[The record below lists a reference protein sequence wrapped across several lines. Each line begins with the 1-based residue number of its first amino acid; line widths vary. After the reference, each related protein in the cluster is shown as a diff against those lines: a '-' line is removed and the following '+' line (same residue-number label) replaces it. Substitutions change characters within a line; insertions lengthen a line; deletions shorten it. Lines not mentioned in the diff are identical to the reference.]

1 VSQLCHEGNL
11 KSASFLIEEVVMN
24 TFDENDQRNHPRPDK
39 TDFSRMVDAA
49 LSRRQLLGAAGAGL
63 GLFLGGQGLAQAAQA
78 AASQR
83 IGPAIGFAPI
93 APNSLDTVSVPAGY
107 QWRVLASWGDA
118 ILPGGRAFDPE
129 TRGTAASQALSIG
142 DNNDGMSFFSLGT
155 DHAVIAVNNEYAN
168 YEYLFAN
175 GRCSSLEDTRKAQA
189 AHGVSVFEV
198 RRVAGVWKVQPNAR
212 LNRRI
217 TANTEMRLSGPAAG
231 SALLKTQADPS
242 GTVALGTFNNCANGR
257 TPWGTYLTC
266 EENFNGY
273 FGSVESLPDTAAFK
287 RYGISAKGAGINW
300 HPFDERFDLG
310 KNPNEPNRFGWVV
323 EIDPMDPTS
332 TPIKRTAL
340 GRVKHENAEVVVNAD
355 GRVVVYMGD
364 DEKGEHIY
372 KFVSAK
378 KFDAKNP
385 KANRDLLDEGTL
397 YVARFAA
404 VDGKAD
410 GEGEWLELTHGK
422 NGLTAEAGFK
432 DQADVLVYTRL
443 AATVVGATTMD
454 RPEWIAVHP
463 TQAQVYVTLTNNS
476 DRGVKPNQAVN
487 GPNPRAKNVYGQI
500 VRWTP
505 KGNDHTAHT
514 FTWDIFA
521 LAGNPALHK
530 DAYAGSANITA
541 ENMFNSPDGL
551 AFDRDGRL
559 WIQTDGDYSNAKDFA
574 GMGNNQMLCANPV
587 TGEIK
592 RFLVGPVACEITGV
606 AFTPDQKTMFVGIQ
620 HPGEKLAPSHFPQGG
635 DAVPRSSIIAI
646 SRRDGRVVG
655 L

>member
-1 VSQLCHEGNL
+1 
-11 KSASFLIEEVVMN
+11 MN
-24 TFDENDQRNHPRPDK
+24 TFDENDQRNHPRPDE

-63 GLFLGGQGLAQAAQA
+63 GLFFGGQGLAQAAVGQA
-78 AASQR
+78 SKR
-83 IGPAIGFAPI
+83 IGPGIGPFIGFAPI
-93 APNSLDTVSVPAGY
+93 PANSLDTVSVPAGY

-118 ILPGGRAFDPE
+118 FLPGGTPFDPV

-142 DNNDGMSFFSLGT
+142 DNNDGMSFFSLGA

-198 RRVAGVWKVQPNAR
+198 RRVAGVWQLQPNAR

-273 FGSVESLPDTAAFK
+273 FGSAESLPQNVAESAAFK

-300 HPFDERFDLG
+300 HPFDERFDLA

-355 GRVVVYMGD
+355 GHVVVYMGD

-385 KANRDLLDEGTL
+385 KAIRDLLDEGTL

-404 VDGKAD
+404 VDGKAE

-422 NGLTAEAGFK
+422 NGLTAESGFK
-432 DQADVLVYTRL
+432 DQADVLVHTRL

-454 RPEWIAVHP
+454 RPEWIAAHP

-530 DAYAGSANITA
+530 DAYAGSANITPD
-541 ENMFNSPDGL
+541 NMFNSPDGL

-559 WIQTDGDYSNAKDFA
+559 WIQTDGDYSNTKDFA

>member
-1 VSQLCHEGNL
+1 
-11 KSASFLIEEVVMN
+11 MN
-24 TFDENDQRNHPRPDK
+24 TFDENDLRNHPRHED
-39 TDFSRMVDAA
+39 TDFSKMVDT
-49 LSRRQLLGAAGAGL
+49 LVSRRDWLGVAGAAGL
-63 GLFLGGQGLAQAAQA
+63 GLFFGGESLAK
-78 AASQR
+78 SG
-83 IGPAIGFAPI
+83 GPAKTAGAVGPHMGFSPI
-93 APNSLDTVSVPAGY
+93 ASNSLDTITVPAGY
-107 QWRVLASWGDA
+107 QWRPLASWGDA
-118 ILPGGRAFDPE
+118 ILPGGTVFDPA
-129 TRGTAASQALSIG
+129 TRGTPTSQSLSIG
-142 DNNDGMSFFSLGT
+142 DNNDGMSFFSLGP

-168 YEYLFAN
+168 YEYLFLN
-175 GRCSSLEDTRKAQA
+175 GRCSSIDDTRKAQA

-198 RRVAGVWKVQPNAR
+198 RRVGGVWKLQPQAR

-231 SALLKTQADPS
+231 HAWLKTQADPT

-273 FGSVESLPDTAAFK
+273 FGTAEPLAENNAFK
-287 RYGISAKGAGINW
+287 RYGISAKGAGLNW
-300 HPFDERFDLG
+300 FPFDGRFDLA

-340 GRVKHENAEVVVNAD
+340 GRIKHENAEVVVNAD
-355 GRVVVYMGD
+355 GHVVVYMGD

-372 KFVSAK
+372 KFVSAN

-385 KANRDLLDEGTL
+385 KANRDLLDDGTL
-397 YVARFAA
+397 YVARFAT
-404 VDGKAD
+404 VEGKAQ
-410 GEGEWLELTHGK
+410 GEGEWIELTHGK
-422 NGLTAEAGFK
+422 NGLTAEVGFK
-432 DQADVLVYTRL
+432 DQAEVLIQTRL

-454 RPEWIAVHP
+454 RPEWVAVHP

-476 DRGVKPNQAVN
+476 DRGVKSNQVLN

-500 VRWTP
+500 VRWMP
-505 KGNDHTAHT
+505 KGGDHTSNQ

-521 LAGNPALHK
+521 LAGNPTLHK
-530 DAYAGSANITA
+530 DAYAGSSNITPD
-541 ENMFNSPDGL
+541 NMFNSPDGL

-559 WIQTDGDYSNAKDFA
+559 WIQTDGDYSNAKEFA
-574 GMGNNQMLCANPV
+574 GMGNNQMLCANAL

-592 RFLVGPVACEITGV
+592 RFMVGPVACEITGI

-620 HPGEKLAPSHFPQGG
+620 HPGEKLAPSHFPEGG
-635 DAVPRSSIIAI
+635 DAVPRSSVVTIT
-646 SRRDGRVVG
+646 RRDGGVIG
-655 L
+655 T

>member
-1 VSQLCHEGNL
+1 
-11 KSASFLIEEVVMN
+11 MN
-24 TFDENDQRNHPRPDK
+24 TFDENDQRNHPRPDQ
-39 TDFSRMVDAA
+39 TEFSRMVDVA
-49 LSRRQLLGAAGAGL
+49 LNRRQLLGAAGAGL
-63 GLFLGGQGLAQAAQA
+63 GLFLGGQGLAQAAQGQPA
-78 AASQR
+78 RR
-83 IGPAIGFAPI
+83 IGPAIGFAPVS
-93 APNSLDTVSVPAGY
+93 ANSLDTVSVPAGY
-107 QWRVLASWGDA
+107 EWRVLASWGDA
-118 ILPGGRAFDPE
+118 ILPGGTAFDPH
-129 TRGTAASQALSIG
+129 TRGSAASQALSIG
-142 DNNDGMSFFSLGT
+142 DNNDGMSFFSLSPE
-155 DHAVIAVNNEYAN
+155 HAVIAVNNEYAN
-168 YEYLFAN
+168 YEYLFSN

-198 RRVAGVWKVQPNAR
+198 RRVAGVWKLQPNAS

-242 GTVALGTFNNCANGR
+242 GTLVLGTFNNCANGR

-273 FGSVESLPDTAAFK
+273 FGSAEGLTDSAAFK

-300 HPFDERFDLG
+300 YPFDERFDVA

-340 GRVKHENAEVVVNAD
+340 GRIKHENAEVVVNTD
-355 GRVVVYMGD
+355 GHVVVYMGD

-372 KFVSAK
+372 KFVAAK

-385 KANRDLLDEGTL
+385 KVNRDLLDQGTL
-397 YVARFAA
+397 YVARFST
-404 VDGKAD
+404 VDGKAE

-432 DQADVLVYTRL
+432 DQADVLVHTRL

-476 DRGVKPNQAVN
+476 DRGVKPNQVVN

-500 VRWTP
+500 VRWSP
-505 KGNDHTAHT
+505 KGNDHTART
-514 FTWDIFA
+514 FTWDIFV

-559 WIQTDGDYSNAKDFA
+559 WIQTDGDYSDVKDFA

-592 RFLVGPVACEITGV
+592 RFLVGPVACEITGI
-606 AFTPDQKTMFVGIQ
+606 ALTPDQKTMFVGIQ

-635 DAVPRSSIIAI
+635 NAVPRSSIVAI

>member
-1 VSQLCHEGNL
+1 
-11 KSASFLIEEVVMN
+11 MN
-24 TFDENDQRNHPRPDK
+24 TFDENDQRNHPRAGD
-39 TDFSRMVDAA
+39 TDFTQMVDSL
-49 LSRRQLLGAAGAGL
+49 LSRRQLLGVAGL
-63 GLFLGGQGLAQAAQA
+63 GVGMFLGGQGLANAAGSQALSAPRVGPRISFKSV
-78 AASQR
+78 AS
-83 IGPAIGFAPI
+83 
-93 APNSLDTVSVPAGY
+93 NTLDTVTVPVGY
-107 QWRVLASWGDA
+107 EWRVLSSWGDA
-118 ILPGGRAFDPE
+118 ILPGGKSFDPT
-129 TRGTAASQALSIG
+129 TRGTAISQGLSIG
-142 DNNDGMSFFSLGT
+142 DNNDGMSFFSLGA
-155 DHAVIAVNNEYAN
+155 DHGVIAVNNEYAN

-175 GRCSSLEDTRKAQA
+175 GRCSSIEDTRKAQA

-198 RRVAGVWKVQPNAR
+198 RRIGGVWKLQPQAR

-217 TANTEMRLSGPAAG
+217 TANTEMRLSGPASG
-231 SALLKTQADPS
+231 SSLLKTQADPT

-273 FGSVESLPDTAAFK
+273 FGSADSLPDNAAFK
-287 RYGISAKGAGINW
+287 RYGISAKGAGQNW
-300 HPFDERFDLG
+300 FPFDGRFDLA

-340 GRVKHENAEVVVNAD
+340 GRFKHENAEVVVNAD
-355 GRVVVYMGD
+355 GHVVVYMGD

-378 KFDAKNP
+378 KFDAKNLN
-385 KANRDLLDEGTL
+385 ANRDLLDVGTL
-397 YVARFAA
+397 YVARFNT
-404 VDGKAD
+404 VEGKAQ

-432 DQADVLVYTRL
+432 DQAEILVHTRL

-454 RPEWIAVHP
+454 RPEWVAVHP

-476 DRGVKPNQAVN
+476 DRGAKPNQSVN

-505 KGNDHTAHT
+505 QGNDHTSNQ

-521 LAGNPALHK
+521 LAGNPMLHK
-530 DAYAGSANITA
+530 DAYAGSSNITPD
-541 ENMFNSPDGL
+541 NMFNSPDGL

-559 WIQTDGDYSNAKDFA
+559 WIQTDGDYSNANEFV

-592 RFLVGPVACEITGV
+592 RFMVGPLACEITGL
-606 AFTPDQKTMFVGIQ
+606 AFTPDHKTMFVGIQ

-646 SRRDGRVVG
+646 SRRDGGVVG
-655 L
+655 A

>member
-1 VSQLCHEGNL
+1 
-11 KSASFLIEEVVMN
+11 MN
-24 TFDENDQRNHPRPDK
+24 TFDENDQRNHPRPEDSEF
-39 TDFSRMVDAA
+39 TVMVNTL
-49 LSRRQLLGAAGAGL
+49 LSRRQLLGAAGVGM
-63 GLFLGGQGLAQAAQA
+63 GLFLGGQGLAQAATTA
-78 AASQR
+78 NSAVSNAGPR
-83 IGPAIGFAPI
+83 IGFTPTAA
-93 APNSLDTVSVPAGY
+93 NSFDTVTVPAGY

-118 ILPGGRAFDPE
+118 ILPGGSAFDPA
-129 TRGTAASQALSIG
+129 TRGTATSQSLSIG
-142 DNNDGMSFFSLGT
+142 DNNDGMSFFTLGA
-155 DHAVIAVNNEYAN
+155 DHGVIAVNNEYAN
-168 YEYLFAN
+168 YEYLFVN
-175 GRCSSLEDTRKAQA
+175 GRCSSIEDTRKAQA

-198 RRVAGVWKVQPNAR
+198 RRIGGVWKLQPQAR

-231 SALLKTQADPS
+231 SALLKTMADPT

-266 EENFNGY
+266 EENFNGF
-273 FGSVESLPDTAAFK
+273 FGSAQALPDNAAYK
-287 RYGISAKGAGINW
+287 RYGIAAKDAGINW
-300 HPFDERFDLG
+300 HPFDGRFDLA

-355 GRVVVYMGD
+355 GYVVVYMGD

-385 KANRDLLDEGTL
+385 HANRDLLDEGTL
-397 YVARFAA
+397 YVARFST
-404 VDGKAD
+404 VDGKPQ

-432 DQADVLVYTRL
+432 DQAEVLVHTRL

-454 RPEWIAVHP
+454 RPEWIAAHP
-463 TQAQVYVTLTNNS
+463 TLAQVYVTLTNNS
-476 DRGVKPNQAVN
+476 DRGVKLNQAVN

-505 KGNDHTAHT
+505 KGNDHTSHQ

-521 LAGNPALHK
+521 LAGNPTWHK
-530 DAYAGSANITA
+530 DAYAGSANITPD
-541 ENMFNSPDGL
+541 NMFNSPDGL

-559 WIQTDGDYSNAKDFA
+559 WIQTDGDYSNANAFA

-587 TGEIK
+587 TGDIK
-592 RFLVGPVACEITGV
+592 RFLVGPVGCEITGI

-620 HPGEKLAPSHFPQGG
+620 HPGEKLTPSHFPHGG

-646 SRRDGRVVG
+646 SRRDGGVVG
-655 L
+655 A

>member
-1 VSQLCHEGNL
+1 
-11 KSASFLIEEVVMN
+11 MN
-24 TFDENDQRNHPRPDK
+24 IFDENDQRNHPRSQD
-39 TDFSRMVDAA
+39 TEFSQMVDTM
-49 LSRRQLLGAAGAGL
+49 LSRRQW
-63 GLFLGGQGLAQAAQA
+63 LGGVSASVGMFLAGEGWAQTSA
-78 AASQR
+78 KTASA
-83 IGPAIGFAPI
+83 GPRVGFAPI
-93 APNSLDTVSVPAGY
+93 AASTADTVTVPAGY
-107 QWRVLASWGDA
+107 QWQVLTSWGDA
-118 ILPGGRAFDPE
+118 LLRGGTAFDPI
-129 TRGTAASQALSIG
+129 TRGTSVTQSLAMG
-142 DNNDGMSFFSLGT
+142 DNNDGMSFFSLGAN
-155 DHAVIAVNNEYAN
+155 HGVIAVNNEYAN
-168 YEYLFAN
+168 YEYLFPH
-175 GRCSSLEDTRKAQA
+175 GRCTSLEDTRKAQT

-198 RRVAGVWKVQPNAR
+198 RRIKGQWTVQPNAR

-217 TANTEMRLSGPAAG
+217 TANTQMRLSGPAAG
-231 SALLKTQADPS
+231 SAQLQTSADPT
-242 GTVALGTFNNCANGR
+242 GTLALGTFNNCANGR

-273 FGSVESLPDTAAFK
+273 FGSAGSLPDNTAFK

-300 HPFDERFDLG
+300 HPFDARFDLAQ
-310 KNPNEPNRFGWVV
+310 NPNEPNRFGWVV
-323 EIDPMDPTS
+323 EIDPMDPHS

-340 GRVKHENAEVVVNAD
+340 GRFKHENAEVVVNAD
-355 GRVVVYMGD
+355 GYVVVYMGD

-378 KFDAKNP
+378 KFDANNL

-397 YVARFAA
+397 YVARFAT
-404 VDGKAD
+404 VEGKAQ

-432 DQADVLVYTRL
+432 DQAEVLVHARL

-454 RPEWIAVHP
+454 RPEWIAAHP

-476 DRGVKPNQAVN
+476 DRGVKDNQSVN

-505 KGNDHTAHT
+505 KGNDHTSKQ

-521 LAGNPALHK
+521 LAGNPTLHT
-530 DAYAGSANITA
+530 DAYAGSSNITPQ
-541 ENMFNSPDGL
+541 NMFNSPDGL
-551 AFDRDGRL
+551 AFDREGRL

-592 RFLVGPVACEITGV
+592 RFLVGPVGCEITGI

-620 HPGEKLAPSHFPQGG
+620 HPGEKLTPSHFPQGG

-646 SRRDGRVVG
+646 SRRDGAVVG
-655 L
+655 T

>member
-1 VSQLCHEGNL
+1 
-11 KSASFLIEEVVMN
+11 MN
-24 TFDENDQRNHPRPDK
+24 TFDENDLNNHPRNEVS
-39 TDFSRMVDAA
+39 DFNRMIEPM
-49 LSRRQLLGAAGAGL
+49 LNRRQLLGVTGAGL
-63 GLFLGGQGLAQAAQA
+63 SLFLGGQSVVQAAPNA
-78 AASQR
+78 VKA
-83 IGPAIGFAPI
+83 GPSIGFKAI
-93 APNSLDTVSVPAGY
+93 AANSADTITVPAGY

-118 ILPGGRAFDPE
+118 ILPGGTPFDPQ
-129 TRGTAASQALSIG
+129 TRGTSTSQGLSIG
-142 DNNDGMSFFSLGT
+142 DNNDGMSFFSLGN
-155 DHAVIAVNNEYAN
+155 DHGVIAVNNEYAN

-175 GRCSSLEDTRKAQA
+175 GRCNSIEDTRKAQA

-198 RRVAGVWKVQPNAR
+198 RRVGGVWKLQPNGR

-231 SALLKTQADPS
+231 SALLKTQADPT
-242 GTVALGTFNNCANGR
+242 GTVALGTLNNCANGF

-273 FGSVESLPDTAAFK
+273 FGSSESLADNAAFK
-287 RYGISAKGAGINW
+287 RYGISAKGAGYNW
-300 HPFDERFDLG
+300 HPFDGRFDLA
-310 KNPNEPNRFGWVV
+310 KSPNEPNRFGWVV
-323 EIDPMDPTS
+323 EIDPMDPTQ

-340 GRVKHENAEVVVNAD
+340 GRIKHENAEVVVNVD
-355 GRVVVYMGD
+355 GHVVVYMGD
-364 DEKGEHIY
+364 DEKGEYIY

-378 KFDAKNP
+378 KLDRKNP
-385 KANRDLLDEGTL
+385 KANLDLLDEGTL
-397 YVARFAA
+397 YVARFKTVEGQAQ
-404 VDGKAD
+404 
-410 GEGEWLELTHGK
+410 GEGEWIELTHGK

-432 DQADVLVYTRL
+432 DQAEVLIHTRL
-443 AATVVGATTMD
+443 AATVVGGTTMD

-476 DRGVKPNQAVN
+476 DRGVKTNQELN

-505 KGNDHTAHT
+505 QGNDHAAAK

-521 LAGNPALHK
+521 LAGNPTLHK
-530 DAYAGSANITA
+530 DAYAGSANITPD
-541 ENMFNSPDGL
+541 NMFNSPDGI

-559 WIQTDGDYSNAKDFA
+559 WIQTDGDYSNAKSFA

-592 RFLVGPVACEITGV
+592 RFLVGPVACEITGI
-606 AFTPDQKTMFVGIQ
+606 AFTPDHKTMFVGVQ

-635 DAVPRSSIIAI
+635 DALPRSSIIAI
-646 SRRDGRVVG
+646 SRRDGGVVG
-655 L
+655 A

>member
-1 VSQLCHEGNL
+1 
-11 KSASFLIEEVVMN
+11 MN
-24 TFDENDQRNHPRPDK
+24 TFDENDQHNHPRPEE
-39 TDFSRMVDAA
+39 TDFSRMVNVL
-49 LSRRQLLGAAGAGL
+49 LSRRQLLGTVGAGV
-63 GLFLGGQGLAQAAQA
+63 GLFLGGQGVAQAANTGAQV
-78 AASQR
+78 
-83 IGPAIGFAPI
+83 GPRMSFKPI
-93 APNSLDTVSVPAGY
+93 AANSLDTMTVPAGY

-118 ILPGGRAFDPE
+118 ILPGGTGFDPV
-129 TRGTAASQALSIG
+129 TRGTAISQSLSIG
-142 DNNDGMSFFSLGT
+142 DNNDGMSFFGFSA
-155 DHAVIAVNNEYAN
+155 DHGVIAVNNEYAN

-175 GRCSSLEDTRKAQA
+175 GRCSSIEDTRKAQA

-198 RRVAGVWKVQPNAR
+198 RRIGGVWKLQPQAR

-217 TANTEMRLSGPAAG
+217 TANTEMRLSGPASG
-231 SALLKTQADPS
+231 SALLKTQADPT

-273 FGSVESLPDTAAFK
+273 FGSADSLPDNGAFK
-287 RYGISAKGAGINW
+287 RYGISAKGAGHNW
-300 HPFDERFDLG
+300 VPVVGRFDLA

-340 GRVKHENAEVVVNAD
+340 GRFKHENAEVVVNAD
-355 GRVVVYMGD
+355 GHVVVYMGD

-378 KFDAKNP
+378 KFDAKNL
-385 KANRDLLDEGTL
+385 KANRDLLDVGTL
-397 YVARFAA
+397 YVARFNT
-404 VDGKAD
+404 VDGKAQ

-432 DQADVLVYTRL
+432 DQAEILVHTRL

-454 RPEWIAVHP
+454 RPEWVAVHP

-476 DRGVKPNQAVN
+476 DRGAKPNQAVN
-487 GPNPRAKNVYGQI
+487 GPNPRSKNVYGQI
-500 VRWTP
+500 VRWIP
-505 KGNDHTAHT
+505 QGNDHTSNQ

-521 LAGNPALHK
+521 LAGNPMLHK
-530 DAYAGSANITA
+530 DAYAGSSNITPD
-541 ENMFNSPDGL
+541 NMFNSPDGL

-559 WIQTDGDYSNAKDFA
+559 WIQTDGDYSNAKEFA

-620 HPGEKLAPSHFPQGG
+620 HPGEKLVPSHFPQGG

-646 SRRDGRVVG
+646 SRRDGGVVG
-655 L
+655 A

>member
-1 VSQLCHEGNL
+1 
-11 KSASFLIEEVVMN
+11 MN
-24 TFDENDQRNHPRPDK
+24 TFDENDQRNHPRSDE

-63 GLFLGGQGLAQAAQA
+63 GLFFSGQGLAQAAAGQA
-78 AASQR
+78 SKR
-83 IGPAIGFAPI
+83 TGPGIGPFIGFAPI
-93 APNSLDTVSVPAGY
+93 PANSLDTVSVPAGY

-118 ILPGGRAFDPE
+118 FLPGGTPFDPV

-142 DNNDGMSFFSLGT
+142 DNNDGMSLFSLGA

-198 RRVAGVWKVQPNAR
+198 RRVVGVWQLQPNAR

-273 FGSVESLPDTAAFK
+273 FGSAESLPQNVAEGAAFK
-287 RYGISAKGAGINW
+287 RYGINAKGAGINW
-300 HPFDERFDLG
+300 HPFDERFDLA

-355 GRVVVYMGD
+355 GHVVVYMGD

-372 KFVSAK
+372 KFVSEK

-404 VDGKAD
+404 VDGKAE

-422 NGLTAEAGFK
+422 NGLTAQAGFK
-432 DQADVLVYTRL
+432 DQADVLVHTRL

-454 RPEWIAVHP
+454 RPEWIAAHP

-530 DAYAGSANITA
+530 DAYAGSANITPD
-541 ENMFNSPDGL
+541 NMFNSPDGL

-559 WIQTDGDYSNAKDFA
+559 WIQTDGDYSNTKDFA

>member
-1 VSQLCHEGNL
+1 
-11 KSASFLIEEVVMN
+11 MN
-24 TFDENDQRNHPRPDK
+24 IFDENDLRNHPRPEA
-39 TDFSRMVDAA
+39 TDFSTMVDQV
-49 LSRRQLLGAAGAGL
+49 LSRRQLLGAAGLGI
-63 GLFLGGQGLAQAAQA
+63 GLFLGGQGMALAANTVANTGP
-78 AASQR
+78 R
-83 IGPAIGFAPI
+83 IGFKPI
-93 APNSLDTVSVPAGY
+93 AANSLDTISVPAGY

-118 ILPGGRAFDPE
+118 ILPGGTTFDHT
-129 TRGTAASQALSIG
+129 TRGTATSQSLSIG
-142 DNNDGMSFFSLGT
+142 DNNDGMSFFSLGA
-155 DHAVIAVNNEYAN
+155 DHGVIAVNNEYAN
-168 YEYLFAN
+168 YEHLFVN
-175 GRCSSLEDTRKAQA
+175 GRCNSIEDTRKAQA

-198 RRVAGVWKVQPNAR
+198 RRVGGIWKLHPQAR

-231 SALLKTQADPS
+231 SALLKTQADPT
-242 GTVALGTFNNCANGR
+242 GTLALGTFNNCANGR

-273 FGSVESLPDTAAFK
+273 FGTAESVPDQAALK
-287 RYGISAKGAGINW
+287 RYGISAKGAGLNW
-300 HPFDERFDLG
+300 FPFDGRFDLA

-340 GRVKHENAEVVVNAD
+340 GRLKHENAEVVVNAD

-364 DEKGEHIY
+364 DEKGEHVY

-378 KFDAKNP
+378 KWDAKNAS
-385 KANRDLLDEGTL
+385 ANRDLLDEGTL
-397 YVARFAA
+397 YVARFST
-404 VDGKAD
+404 VEGKAQ

-432 DQADVLVYTRL
+432 DQADVLVHTRL

-454 RPEWIAVHP
+454 RPEWVAAHP
-463 TQAQVYVTLTNNS
+463 KLAQVYLTLTNNN
-476 DRGVKPNQAVN
+476 DRGIKTNQAVN

-505 KGNDHTAHT
+505 SGNDHASSQ

-521 LAGNPALHK
+521 LAGNPTLHK
-530 DAYAGSANITA
+530 DAYAGSANITPD
-541 ENMFNSPDGL
+541 NMFNSPDGL

-592 RFLVGPVACEITGV
+592 RFMVGPVACEITGI
-606 AFTPDQKTMFVGIQ
+606 AFTPDHKTMFVGIQ
-620 HPGEKLAPSHFPQGG
+620 HPGEKLVPSHFPQGG
-635 DAVPRSSIIAI
+635 DAVPRSSIVVI
-646 SRRDGRVVG
+646 SRRDGGVVG
-655 L
+655 A

>member
-1 VSQLCHEGNL
+1 
-11 KSASFLIEEVVMN
+11 MN
-24 TFDENDQRNHPRPDK
+24 TFDENDQRNHPRPDE

-63 GLFLGGQGLAQAAQA
+63 GLFFGGHGLAQAAMAGQTTK
-78 AASQR
+78 R
-83 IGPAIGFAPI
+83 TGPAIGFTPI
-93 APNSLDTVSVPAGY
+93 AANGLDTLTLPAGY

-118 ILPGGRAFDPE
+118 FLPGGTPFDPV

-142 DNNDGMSFFSLGT
+142 DNNDGMSFFSLSA

-168 YEYLFAN
+168 YEYLFVN

-198 RRVAGVWKVQPNAR
+198 RRVAGVWQLQPNAR

-273 FGSVESLPDTAAFK
+273 FGSAESLPQNVAESAAFK

-300 HPFDERFDLG
+300 HPFDERFDLA

-355 GRVVVYMGD
+355 GHVVVYMGD

-404 VDGKAD
+404 VDGKAE
-410 GEGEWLELTHGK
+410 GEGEWLELTYSK

-432 DQADVLVYTRL
+432 DQADVLVHTRL

-454 RPEWIAVHP
+454 RPEWIAAHP

-476 DRGVKPNQAVN
+476 DRGVKPNQSVN

-530 DAYAGSANITA
+530 DAYAGSANITP

>member
-1 VSQLCHEGNL
+1 
-11 KSASFLIEEVVMN
+11 MN
-24 TFDENDQRNHPRPDK
+24 TFDENDQRNHPRPDE
-39 TDFSRMVDAA
+39 TDFSHMVDAA
-49 LSRRQLLGAAGAGL
+49 LSRRQLLGAAGVGL
-63 GLFLGGQGLAQAAQA
+63 GLFLGGQSLAQAAQG

-83 IGPAIGFAPI
+83 IGPVISFAPI
-93 APNSLDTVSVPAGY
+93 AANSLDTVSVPAGY

-129 TRGTAASQALSIG
+129 TRGSAASQALSIG
-142 DNNDGMSFFSLGT
+142 DNNDGMSFFSLGV

-168 YEYLFAN
+168 YEYLFTN

-198 RRVAGVWKVQPNAR
+198 RRVAGVWKVQPNAP

-217 TANTEMRLSGPAAG
+217 TANTDMRLSGPAAG

-273 FGSVESLPDTAAFK
+273 FGSAEILPDNAAFK
-287 RYGISAKGAGINW
+287 RYGISARGTGINW
-300 HPFDERFDLG
+300 YPFDERFDLA

-340 GRVKHENAEVVVNAD
+340 GRIKHENAEVVVNAD
-355 GRVVVYMGD
+355 GHVVVYMGD

-378 KFDAKNP
+378 KFDAKKP

-404 VDGKAD
+404 VDGKAE

-422 NGLTAEAGFK
+422 NGLTAGAGFK
-432 DQADVLVYTRL
+432 DQADVLVHTRL

-454 RPEWIAVHP
+454 RPEWIAAHP

-487 GPNPRAKNVYGQI
+487 GPNPRAKNMYGQI
-500 VRWTP
+500 VRWSP
-505 KGNDHTAHT
+505 KGNDHKAHT

-559 WIQTDGDYSNAKDFA
+559 WIQTDGDYSNAKYFA

-592 RFLVGPVACEITGV
+592 RFLVGPVACEITGI

-620 HPGEKLAPSHFPQGG
+620 HPGEKLALSHFPQGG

-646 SRRDGRVVG
+646 SRRDGRMVG

>member
-1 VSQLCHEGNL
+1 
-11 KSASFLIEEVVMN
+11 MN
-24 TFDENDQRNHPRPDK
+24 TFDENDQRNHPRTDD
-39 TDFSRMVDAA
+39 TDFSRMVNTL
-49 LSRRQLLGAAGAGL
+49 LSRRQLLGAAGAGM
-63 GLFLGGQGLAQAAQA
+63 GLFLGGQGLAQAANVSKNA
-78 AASQR
+78 
-83 IGPAIGFAPI
+83 GPRIGFAPI
-93 APNSLDTVSVPAGY
+93 AANSLDTITVPAGY

-118 ILPGGRAFDPE
+118 ILPGGTAFDAT
-129 TRGTAASQALSIG
+129 TRGSAISQSLSIG
-142 DNNDGMSFFSLGT
+142 DNNDGMSFFSLGA
-155 DHAVIAVNNEYAN
+155 DHGVIAVNNEYAN
-168 YEYLFAN
+168 YEYLFVN
-175 GRCSSLEDTRKAQA
+175 GRCSSIEDTRKAQA

-198 RRVAGVWKVQPNAR
+198 RRVGGVWKLQPQAR

-217 TANTEMRLSGPAAG
+217 TANTDMRLSGPAAG
-231 SALLKTQADPS
+231 SSLLKTQADPT

-273 FGSVESLPDTAAFK
+273 FGSAETLPQNVAESAAFK
-287 RYGISAKGAGINW
+287 RYGISAKGAGLNW
-300 HPFDERFDLG
+300 YPFDGRFDLA

-340 GRVKHENAEVVVNAD
+340 GRIKHENAEVVVNAD
-355 GRVVVYMGD
+355 GHVVVYMGD
-364 DEKGEHIY
+364 DEKSEHIY

-378 KFDAKNP
+378 KFDAKNES
-385 KANRDLLDEGTL
+385 ANRDLLDEGTL
-397 YVARFAA
+397 YVARFTT
-404 VDGKAD
+404 VDGKAQ

-432 DQADVLVYTRL
+432 DQAEVLVHTRL

-476 DRGVKPNQAVN
+476 DRGTKSNQAVN

-505 KGNDHTAHT
+505 KGNDHTANQ

-521 LAGNPALHK
+521 LAGNPTLHK
-530 DAYAGSANITA
+530 DAYAGSANITPD
-541 ENMFNSPDGL
+541 NMFNSPDGL

-587 TGEIK
+587 TGDIQ
-592 RFLVGPVACEITGV
+592 RFLVGPVACEITGI

-620 HPGEKLAPSHFPQGG
+620 HPGEKLVPSHFPQGG

-646 SRRDGRVVG
+646 SRRDGGVVG
-655 L
+655 A

>member
-1 VSQLCHEGNL
+1 
-11 KSASFLIEEVVMN
+11 MN
-24 TFDENDQRNHPRPDK
+24 TFDENDQRNHPRPDD
-39 TDFSRMVDAA
+39 TDFSRMVNTL
-49 LSRRQLLGAAGAGL
+49 LSRRQLLGAAGAGM
-63 GLFLGGQGLAQAAQA
+63 GLFLGGQGLAQAANVSKNA
-78 AASQR
+78 
-83 IGPAIGFAPI
+83 GPRIGFAPI
-93 APNSLDTVSVPAGY
+93 AANSLDTITVPAGY

-118 ILPGGRAFDPE
+118 ILPGGTAFDPA
-129 TRGTAASQALSIG
+129 TRGTAISQGLSIG
-142 DNNDGMSFFSLGT
+142 DNNDGMSFFSLGA
-155 DHAVIAVNNEYAN
+155 DHGVIAVNNEYAN
-168 YEYLFAN
+168 YEYLFVN
-175 GRCSSLEDTRKAQA
+175 GRCSSIEDTRKAQA

-198 RRVAGVWKVQPNAR
+198 RRIGGVWKLQPQAR

-217 TANTEMRLSGPAAG
+217 TVNTEMRLSGPAAG
-231 SALLKTQADPS
+231 SALLKTQADPT

-273 FGSVESLPDTAAFK
+273 FGSAEALPDNTAFK
-287 RYGISAKGAGINW
+287 RYGISAKGAGLNW
-300 HPFDERFDLG
+300 HPFDGRFDLA

-355 GRVVVYMGD
+355 GHVVVYMGD

-397 YVARFAA
+397 YVARFTT
-404 VDGKAD
+404 VDGKAQ

-432 DQADVLVYTRL
+432 DQAEVLVHTRL

-476 DRGVKPNQAVN
+476 DRGTKPNQVVN

-505 KGNDHTAHT
+505 KGNDHTANQ

-521 LAGNPALHK
+521 LAGNPTLHK
-530 DAYAGSANITA
+530 DAYAGSANITPD
-541 ENMFNSPDGL
+541 NMFNSPDGL

-559 WIQTDGDYSNAKDFA
+559 WIQTDGDYSNVKDFA

-587 TGEIK
+587 TGDIQ
-592 RFLVGPVACEITGV
+592 RFLVGPVACEITGI

-620 HPGEKLAPSHFPQGG
+620 HPGEKLVPSHFPQGG

-646 SRRDGRVVG
+646 SRRDGGVVG
-655 L
+655 A

>member
-1 VSQLCHEGNL
+1 
-11 KSASFLIEEVVMN
+11 MN
-24 TFDENDQRNHPRPDK
+24 TFDENDQRNHPRPDDSEF
-39 TDFSRMVDAA
+39 TQMVNGM
-49 LSRRQLLGAAGAGL
+49 LSRRQLLGAAGVGM
-63 GLFLGGQGLAQAAQA
+63 GLFLGGQGLAQAATKVSSTA
-78 AASQR
+78 AHAGPR
-83 IGPAIGFAPI
+83 IGFTPI
-93 APNSLDTVSVPAGY
+93 AANSLDTITVPAGY

-118 ILPGGRAFDPE
+118 ILPGATAFDPV
-129 TRGTAASQALSIG
+129 TRGTATSQGLSIG
-142 DNNDGMSFFSLGT
+142 DNNDGMSFFSLGA
-155 DHAVIAVNNEYAN
+155 DHGVIAVNNEYAN
-168 YEYLFAN
+168 YEYLFVN
-175 GRCSSLEDTRKAQA
+175 GRCSSIEDTRKAQA

-198 RRVAGVWKVQPNAR
+198 RRTAGVWKLQPQAR

-231 SALLKTQADPS
+231 SALFKTQADPT

-273 FGSVESLPDTAAFK
+273 FGSAESLPDNAAFK
-287 RYGISAKGAGINW
+287 RYGISAKGAGYNW
-300 HPFDERFDLG
+300 HTFDGRFDLA

-340 GRVKHENAEVVVNAD
+340 GRFKHENAEVVVNAD
-355 GRVVVYMGD
+355 GHVVAYLGD

-385 KANRDLLDEGTL
+385 QANRNLLDEGTL
-397 YVARFAA
+397 YVARFTL
-404 VDGKAD
+404 VDGKAQGD
-410 GEGEWLELTHGK
+410 GEWLELTHGK

-432 DQADVLVYTRL
+432 DQAEVLVHARQ

-476 DRGVKPNQAVN
+476 DRGVKANQALN

-505 KGNDHTAHT
+505 KGNDHTSSQ

-521 LAGNPALHK
+521 LAGNPTLHK
-530 DAYAGSANITA
+530 DAYAGSANITPD
-541 ENMFNSPDGL
+541 NMFNSPDGL

-559 WIQTDGDYSNAKDFA
+559 WIQTDGDYRNANAFA
-574 GMGNNQMLCANPV
+574 GMGHNQMLCANPV
-587 TGEIK
+587 TGDIK
-592 RFLVGPVACEITGV
+592 RFLVGPIACEITGI

-646 SRRDGRVVG
+646 SRRDGGVVG
-655 L
+655 A

>member
-1 VSQLCHEGNL
+1 
-11 KSASFLIEEVVMN
+11 MN
-24 TFDENDQRNHPRPDK
+24 TFDENDLCNHPRPDE
-39 TDFSRMVDAA
+39 TEFSRMVDAA
-49 LSRRQLLGAAGAGL
+49 LNRRQLLGAAGAGL
-63 GLFLGGQGLAQAAQA
+63 GLFLGGQGLAQAAQG

-83 IGPAIGFAPI
+83 GPRIGFTPI
-93 APNSLDTVSVPAGY
+93 AANSLDTVSVPAGY

-118 ILPGGRAFDPE
+118 ILPGGAVFDPI
-129 TRGTAASQALSIG
+129 TRGTSASQALSIG
-142 DNNDGMSFFSLGT
+142 DNNDGMSFFSLGV

-273 FGSVESLPDTAAFK
+273 FGSAESLPDNAAFK

-300 HPFDERFDLG
+300 YPFDERFDLA

-323 EIDPMDPTS
+323 EIDPMDPGS

-340 GRVKHENAEVVVNAD
+340 GRIKHENAEVVVNAD
-355 GRVVVYMGD
+355 GHVVVYMGD

-404 VDGKAD
+404 VDGKAE
-410 GEGEWLELTHGK
+410 GEGEWLELTQGK
-422 NGLTAEAGFK
+422 NGLTAEVGFK
-432 DQADVLVYTRL
+432 DQADVLVHTRL

-454 RPEWIAVHP
+454 RPEWIAAHP
-463 TQAQVYVTLTNNS
+463 KQAQVYVTLTNNS

-530 DAYAGSANITA
+530 DAYAGSTNIT
-541 ENMFNSPDGL
+541 EQNMFNSPDGL

-559 WIQTDGDYSNAKDFA
+559 WIQTDGDYSNVKDFA

-592 RFLVGPVACEITGV
+592 RFLVGPVACEITGI

-646 SRRDGRVVG
+646 SRSDGRVVG

>member
-1 VSQLCHEGNL
+1 
-11 KSASFLIEEVVMN
+11 
-24 TFDENDQRNHPRPDK
+24 
-39 TDFSRMVDAA
+39 
-49 LSRRQLLGAAGAGL
+49 
-63 GLFLGGQGLAQAAQA
+63 
-78 AASQR
+78 
-83 IGPAIGFAPI
+83 
-93 APNSLDTVSVPAGY
+93 
-107 QWRVLASWGDA
+107 
-118 ILPGGRAFDPE
+118 
-129 TRGTAASQALSIG
+129 
-142 DNNDGMSFFSLGT
+142 MSFFSFSAEHG
-155 DHAVIAVNNEYAN
+155 VIAVNNEYAN

-175 GRCSSLEDTRKAQA
+175 GRCGSIEDARKAQA

-198 RRVAGVWKVQPNAR
+198 RRVGGVWKLQPQAR

-231 SALLKTQADPS
+231 STLLKTMADPT
-242 GTVALGTFNNCANGR
+242 GTLVLGTFNNCANGR

-273 FGSVESLPDTAAFK
+273 FGSAESLPDNAAFK
-287 RYGISAKGAGINW
+287 RYGISAKGAGQNW
-300 HPFDERFDLG
+300 FPFDGRFDLA

-340 GRVKHENAEVVVNAD
+340 GRIKHENAEVVVNAD
-355 GRVVVYMGD
+355 GHVVVYMGD

-372 KFVSAK
+372 KFVSSK
-378 KFDAKNP
+378 KFDPKNI

-397 YVARFAA
+397 YVARFAT
-404 VDGKAD
+404 VDGQAQ

-422 NGLTAEAGFK
+422 NGLTVEAGFK
-432 DQADVLVYTRL
+432 DQAEILVHTRL

-454 RPEWIAVHP
+454 RPEWVAVHP

-476 DRGVKPNQAVN
+476 DRGVKPNQAPN
-487 GPNPRAKNVYGQI
+487 GPNPRVKNVYGQI

-505 KGNDHTAHT
+505 QGNDHTSHR

-521 LAGNPALHK
+521 LAGNPTLHK
-530 DAYAGSANITA
+530 DAYAGSANITPD
-541 ENMFNSPDGL
+541 NMFNSPDGL

-559 WIQTDGDYSNAKDFA
+559 WIQTDGNYSNAKAFE

-587 TGEIK
+587 TGEIQ
-592 RFLVGPVACEITGV
+592 RFMVGPVACEITGV
-606 AFTPDQKTMFVGIQ
+606 AFTTDQKTMFVGIQ

-635 DAVPRSSIIAI
+635 ESVPRSSIIAI
-646 SRRDGRVVG
+646 SRRDGGVVG
-655 L
+655 A

>member
-1 VSQLCHEGNL
+1 
-11 KSASFLIEEVVMN
+11 MN
-24 TFDENDQRNHPRPDK
+24 TFDENDLRNHPRVDEAE
-39 TDFSRMVDAA
+39 FSRMVNVA

-63 GLFLGGQGLAQAAQA
+63 GLFLGGESWAEATQGLG
-78 AASQR
+78 SQR
-83 IGPAIGFAPI
+83 IGPAIGFTPI
-93 APNSLDTVSVPAGY
+93 AANALDTVSVPAGY
-107 QWRVLASWGDA
+107 QWRVLASWGDP
-118 ILPGGRAFDPE
+118 ILSGGPAFDPK

-142 DNNDGMSFFSLGT
+142 DNNDGMSFFSLGPE
-155 DHAVIAVNNEYAN
+155 HGVIVVNNEYAN
-168 YEYLFAN
+168 YEYLFVS

-273 FGSVESLPDTAAFK
+273 FGSAESLPDNAAFK

-300 HPFDERFDLG
+300 HPFDARFDLA

-323 EIDPMDPTS
+323 EIDPMDPIS

-355 GRVVVYMGD
+355 GHVVVYMGD

-404 VDGKAD
+404 VDGKAE

-422 NGLTAEAGFK
+422 NGLTADAGFK
-432 DQADVLVYTRL
+432 DQADVLVHTRL

-454 RPEWIAVHP
+454 RPEWIAAHP

-476 DRGVKPNQAVN
+476 DRGVKPNQTLN
-487 GPNPRAKNVYGQI
+487 GPNPRAKNMYGQI
-500 VRWTP
+500 VRWSP
-505 KGNDHTAHT
+505 KGNDHKAHT

-559 WIQTDGDYSNAKDFA
+559 WIQTDGDYSNTKDVA

-592 RFLVGPVACEITGV
+592 RFLVGPVACEITGM

>member
-1 VSQLCHEGNL
+1 
-11 KSASFLIEEVVMN
+11 MN
-24 TFDENDQRNHPRPDK
+24 IFDENDQRNHPRPDDS
-39 TDFSRMVDAA
+39 DFTKMVNGL
-49 LSRRQLLGAAGAGL
+49 LSRRQLLGSVGAGM
-63 GLFLGGQGLAQAAQA
+63 GLFLGGQGLVQAANTSA
-78 AASQR
+78 KAGPR
-83 IGPAIGFAPI
+83 IGFTPI
-93 APNSLDTVSVPAGY
+93 AANSLDTITVPAGY

-118 ILPGGRAFDPE
+118 ILPGGTAFDPS
-129 TRGTAASQALSIG
+129 TRGTATSQSLSIG
-142 DNNDGMSFFSLGT
+142 DNNDGMSFFNLGV
-155 DHAVIAVNNEYAN
+155 DHGVIAVNNEYAN
-168 YEYLFAN
+168 YEYLFVN
-175 GRCSSLEDTRKAQA
+175 GRCNSIEDTRKAQA

-198 RRVAGVWKVQPNAR
+198 RSIGGVWKLQPQAR

-231 SALLKTQADPS
+231 SALLKTQADPT

-266 EENFNGY
+266 EENFNGF
-273 FGSVESLPDTAAFK
+273 FGSAQALPDNAAYK
-287 RYGISAKGAGINW
+287 RYGIASKDAGINW
-300 HPFDERFDLG
+300 HPFDGRFDLA

-355 GRVVVYMGD
+355 GHVVVYMGD

-378 KFDAKNP
+378 KFDAKNLS
-385 KANRDLLDEGTL
+385 ANRDLLDEGTL
-397 YVARFAA
+397 YVARFAT
-404 VDGKAD
+404 VDGKAQ

-432 DQADVLVYTRL
+432 DQADVLVHTRL

-454 RPEWIAVHP
+454 RPEWIAAHP

-476 DRGVKPNQAVN
+476 DRGVKTNQALN

-505 KGNDHTAHT
+505 KGNDHTSNQ
-514 FTWDIFA
+514 FIWDIFA
-521 LAGNPALHK
+521 LAGNPTLHK
-530 DAYAGSANITA
+530 DAYAGSANITPD
-541 ENMFNSPDGL
+541 NMFNSPDGL

-559 WIQTDGDYSNAKDFA
+559 WIQTDGDYSNAKEFA

-587 TGEIK
+587 TGDIK
-592 RFLVGPVACEITGV
+592 RFLVGPVACEITGI

-646 SRRDGRVVG
+646 SRRDGGVVG
-655 L
+655 A

>member
-1 VSQLCHEGNL
+1 
-11 KSASFLIEEVVMN
+11 MN

-93 APNSLDTVSVPAGY
+93 AANSLDTVSVPAGY

>member
-1 VSQLCHEGNL
+1 
-11 KSASFLIEEVVMN
+11 MN
-24 TFDENDQRNHPRPDK
+24 TFDENDLRNHPRPEA
-39 TDFSRMVDAA
+39 TDFSKMVEQV
-49 LSRRQLLGAAGAGL
+49 LSRRQLLGAAGAGI
-63 GLFLGGQGLAQAAQA
+63 GLFLGGQGMALAANTGANT
-78 AASQR
+78 
-83 IGPAIGFAPI
+83 GPRMGFKPI
-93 APNSLDTVSVPAGY
+93 AANSLDTISVPAGY

-118 ILPGGRAFDPE
+118 ILPGGTSFDHA
-129 TRGTAASQALSIG
+129 TRGTATSQSLSIG
-142 DNNDGMSFFSLGT
+142 DNNDGMSFFSLGA
-155 DHAVIAVNNEYAN
+155 DHGVIAVNNEYAN
-168 YEYLFAN
+168 YELLFVN
-175 GRCSSLEDTRKAQA
+175 GRCNSIEDTRKAQA

-198 RRVAGVWKVQPNAR
+198 RRVGGIWKLQPQAR

-231 SALLKTQADPS
+231 SALLKTQADPA

-273 FGSVESLPDTAAFK
+273 FGTAESLPDQAAFK
-287 RYGISAKGAGINW
+287 RYGISAKGAGLNW
-300 HPFDERFDLG
+300 FPFDGRFDLA

-340 GRVKHENAEVVVNAD
+340 GRFKHENAEVVVNAD

-364 DEKGEHIY
+364 DEKGEHVY

-378 KFDAKNP
+378 KWDAQNAS
-385 KANRDLLDEGTL
+385 ANRDLLDEGTL
-397 YVARFAA
+397 YVARFFT
-404 VDGKAD
+404 VEGKAQ

-432 DQADVLVYTRL
+432 DQADVLVHTRL

-454 RPEWIAVHP
+454 RPEWVAAHP
-463 TQAQVYVTLTNNS
+463 KQAQVYLTLTNNN
-476 DRGVKPNQAVN
+476 DRGIKTNQAVN

-505 KGNDHTAHT
+505 NGNDHASSQ

-521 LAGNPALHK
+521 LAGNPTLHK
-530 DAYAGSANITA
+530 DAYAGSANITPD
-541 ENMFNSPDGL
+541 NMFNSPDGL

-592 RFLVGPVACEITGV
+592 RFMVGPVACEITGI
-606 AFTPDQKTMFVGIQ
+606 AFTPDHKTMFVGIQ
-620 HPGEKLAPSHFPQGG
+620 HPGEKLVPSHFPQGG
-635 DAVPRSSIIAI
+635 DAVPRSSIVVI
-646 SRRDGRVVG
+646 SRRDGGVVG
-655 L
+655 A

>member
-1 VSQLCHEGNL
+1 
-11 KSASFLIEEVVMN
+11 MN
-24 TFDENDQRNHPRPDK
+24 TFDENDLLNHPRPEA
-39 TDFSRMVDAA
+39 TDFSTMVDQV
-49 LSRRQLLGAAGAGL
+49 LSRRQLLGAAGAGI
-63 GLFLGGQGLAQAAQA
+63 GLFLGGQGMALAANTGANTA
-78 AASQR
+78 TNT
-83 IGPAIGFAPI
+83 GPRMGFKPI
-93 APNSLDTVSVPAGY
+93 AANSLDTISVPAGY

-118 ILPGGRAFDPE
+118 ILPGGTSFDHA
-129 TRGTAASQALSIG
+129 TRGTATSQSLSIG
-142 DNNDGMSFFSLGT
+142 DNNDGMSFFSLGA
-155 DHAVIAVNNEYAN
+155 DHGVIAVNNEYAN
-168 YEYLFAN
+168 YELLFVN
-175 GRCSSLEDTRKAQA
+175 GRCNSIEDTRKAQA

-198 RRVAGVWKVQPNAR
+198 RRVGGIWQLQPQAR

-231 SALLKTQADPS
+231 SALLKTQADPT

-273 FGSVESLPDTAAFK
+273 FGTAESLPDQAAFK
-287 RYGISAKGAGINW
+287 RYGISAKGAGLNW
-300 HPFDERFDLG
+300 FPFDGRFDLA

-340 GRVKHENAEVVVNAD
+340 GRFKHENAEVVVNAD

-364 DEKGEHIY
+364 DEKGEHVY

-378 KFDAKNP
+378 KWDAKNAF
-385 KANRDLLDEGTL
+385 ANRDLLDEGTL
-397 YVARFAA
+397 YVARFST
-404 VDGKAD
+404 VDGKAQ

-432 DQADVLVYTRL
+432 DQADVLIHTRL

-454 RPEWIAVHP
+454 RPEWVAAHP
-463 TQAQVYVTLTNNS
+463 KQAQVYLTLTNNN
-476 DRGVKPNQAVN
+476 DRGIKNNQAVN

-505 KGNDHTAHT
+505 NGNDHALSQ

-521 LAGNPALHK
+521 LAGNPTLHK
-530 DAYAGSANITA
+530 DAYAGSANITPD
-541 ENMFNSPDGL
+541 NMFNSPDGL

-592 RFLVGPVACEITGV
+592 RFMVGPVACEITGI
-606 AFTPDQKTMFVGIQ
+606 AFTPDHKTMFVGIQ
-620 HPGEKLAPSHFPQGG
+620 HPGEKLVPSHFPQGG
-635 DAVPRSSIIAI
+635 DAVPRSSIVVI
-646 SRRDGRVVG
+646 SRRDGGVVG
-655 L
+655 A

>member
-1 VSQLCHEGNL
+1 
-11 KSASFLIEEVVMN
+11 MN
-24 TFDENDQRNHPRPDK
+24 TFDEIDQRNHPRSQ
-39 TDFSRMVDAA
+39 TSEFSALADA
-49 LSRRQLLGAAGAGL
+49 LFSRRQWLGSSAGLGL
-63 GLFLGGQGLAQAAQA
+63 GLFLGGYDRADAAQ
-78 AASQR
+78 SHVSMQPR
-83 IGPAIGFAPI
+83 IEFKPI
-93 APNSLDTVSVPAGY
+93 AANALDTVTLPEGY

-118 ILPGGRAFDPE
+118 ILPGGTPFDPV
-129 TRGTAASQALSIG
+129 TRGTSTSQNLSIG
-142 DNNDGMSFFSLGT
+142 DNNDGMSFFSLGS
-155 DHAVIAVNNEYAN
+155 DHGVIAVNNEYAN
-168 YEYLFAN
+168 YEYLFPH

-198 RRVAGVWKVQPNAR
+198 RRVGGVWQLQSQAQ

-217 TANTEMRLSGPAAG
+217 TANTPMRLSGPAAG
-231 SALLKTQADPS
+231 SALLKTQADPN
-242 GTVALGTFNNCANGR
+242 GTVAVGTFNNCANGR

-266 EENFNGY
+266 EENFNGF
-273 FGSVESLPDTAAFK
+273 FGSAQALPENPAYK
-287 RYGISAKGAGINW
+287 RYGIAMKDAGVNW
-300 HPFDERFDLG
+300 YPFDERFDVS
-310 KNPNEPNRFGWVV
+310 KHPNEVNRFGWVV
-323 EIDPMDPTS
+323 EIDPMDPKS

-340 GRVKHENAEVVVNAD
+340 GRIKHENAEVVVNAD
-355 GRVVVYMGD
+355 GHVVVYMGD

-378 KFDAKNP
+378 KFDAKHP

-397 YVARFAA
+397 YVARFTT
-404 VDGKAD
+404 VDGQSH
-410 GEGEWLELTHGK
+410 GEGEWLELVHGK

-432 DQADVLVYTRL
+432 DQADVLVHTRL

-454 RPEWIAVHP
+454 RPEWIAAHP

-476 DRGVKPNQAVN
+476 DRGVKPNQALN

-505 KGNDHTAHT
+505 QGNDHTARA

-521 LAGNPALHK
+521 LAGNPTLHN
-530 DAYAGSANITA
+530 DTYAGSANITPD
-541 ENMFNSPDGL
+541 NMFNSPDGL
-551 AFDRDGRL
+551 AFDREGRL
-559 WIQTDGDYSNAKDFA
+559 WIQTDGDYSNAKDFV
-574 GMGNNQMLCANPV
+574 GMGNNQMLCGNPL

-592 RFLVGPVACEITGV
+592 RFMVGPVACEITGI

-620 HPGEKLAPSHFPQGG
+620 HPGEKLAPSHFPKGG

-646 SRRDGRVVG
+646 SRLDGRVVG

>member
-1 VSQLCHEGNL
+1 
-11 KSASFLIEEVVMN
+11 MN
-24 TFDENDQRNHPRPDK
+24 TFDENDQRNHPRPDD
-39 TDFSRMVDAA
+39 TDFSQLVNTLM
-49 LSRRQLLGAAGAGL
+49 SRRQWLGAAGAGM
-63 GLFLGGQGLAQAAQA
+63 GWFLGGQTLAHAAP
-78 AASQR
+78 ASVNA
-83 IGPAIGFAPI
+83 GPRMGFTPI
-93 APNSLDTVSVPAGY
+93 AANSLDTVTVPAGY
-107 QWRVLASWGDA
+107 QWRVLASWGDV
-118 ILPGGRAFDPE
+118 ILPGGTAFDPA
-129 TRGTAASQALSIG
+129 TRGTAISQSLAIG
-142 DNNDGMSFFSLGT
+142 DNNDGMSFFSLGA
-155 DHAVIAVNNEYAN
+155 DHGVIAVNNEYAN
-168 YEYLFAN
+168 YEYLFVN
-175 GRCSSLEDTRKAQA
+175 GRCSSIEDTRKAQA

-198 RRVAGVWKVQPNAR
+198 RRIGGVWKLQPQAR

-231 SALLKTQADPS
+231 SALLKTQADPT

-266 EENFNGY
+266 EENFNGF
-273 FGSVESLPDTAAFK
+273 FGSAQTLPDNPAYK
-287 RYGISAKGAGINW
+287 RYGIGAKDAGINW
-300 HPFDERFDLG
+300 HPFDGRFDLA
-310 KNPNEPNRFGWVV
+310 KNPNEPHRFGWVV

-355 GRVVVYMGD
+355 GHVVVYMGD

-372 KFVSAK
+372 KFVSVK

-385 KANRDLLDEGTL
+385 MANRDLLDEGTL
-397 YVARFAA
+397 YVARFAT
-404 VDGKAD
+404 VEGKAQ

-432 DQADVLVYTRL
+432 DQADVLVHTRL

-454 RPEWIAVHP
+454 RPEWIAAHP

-487 GPNPRAKNVYGQI
+487 GPNPRVKNMYGQI

-505 KGNDHTAHT
+505 KGNDHTAHQ

-530 DAYAGSANITA
+530 DAYAGSTNITPN
-541 ENMFNSPDGL
+541 NMFNSPDGL

-587 TGEIK
+587 TGDIQ
-592 RFLVGPVACEITGV
+592 RFLVGPVACEITGI

-646 SRRDGRVVG
+646 SRRDGGVVG
-655 L
+655 A

>member
-1 VSQLCHEGNL
+1 
-11 KSASFLIEEVVMN
+11 MN
-24 TFDENDQRNHPRPDK
+24 TFDENDQRNHPRPDT

-83 IGPAIGFAPI
+83 FGPIIGFAPI
-93 APNSLDTVSVPAGY
+93 AANSLDTVSVPAGY

-129 TRGTAASQALSIG
+129 TRGSAASQALSIG
-142 DNNDGMSFFSLGT
+142 DNNDGMSFFSLGV

-168 YEYLFAN
+168 YEYLFTN

-198 RRVAGVWKVQPNAR
+198 RRVAGVWKVQPNAP

-273 FGSVESLPDTAAFK
+273 FGSAESLPDNAAFK
-287 RYGISAKGAGINW
+287 RYGISAKGTGINW
-300 HPFDERFDLG
+300 YPFDERFDLA
-310 KNPNEPNRFGWVV
+310 KNANEPNRFGWVV

-340 GRVKHENAEVVVNAD
+340 GRIKHENAEVVVNAD
-355 GRVVVYMGD
+355 GHVVVYMGD

-397 YVARFAA
+397 YVARFTT
-404 VDGKAD
+404 VDGKAQ

-422 NGLTAEAGFK
+422 NGLTVEAGFK
-432 DQADVLVYTRL
+432 DQAEVLVHTRL

-454 RPEWIAVHP
+454 RPEWVAVHP

-487 GPNPRAKNVYGQI
+487 GPNPRAKNLYGQI

-505 KGNDHTAHT
+505 KDNDHKAHT

-592 RFLVGPVACEITGV
+592 RFLVGPVACEITGI

>member
-1 VSQLCHEGNL
+1 
-11 KSASFLIEEVVMN
+11 MN
-24 TFDENDQRNHPRPDK
+24 TFDENDLHQHPRPEA
-39 TDFSRMVDAA
+39 TDFSKLVDSV

-63 GLFLGGQGLAQAAQA
+63 GLFLGGQGLAHATNKAGNLGP
-78 AASQR
+78 R
-83 IGPAIGFAPI
+83 IGFSPI
-93 APNSLDTVSVPAGY
+93 AANSLDTVSVPAGY

-118 ILPGGRAFDPE
+118 ILPGGTAFDPA
-129 TRGTAASQALSIG
+129 TRGTATSQGLSIG
-142 DNNDGMSFFSLGT
+142 DNNDGMSFFSLNA
-155 DHAVIAVNNEYAN
+155 DHGVIAVNNEYVN
-168 YEYLFAN
+168 YEYLFVN
-175 GRCSSLEDTRKAQA
+175 GRCNSIDDTRKAQA
-189 AHGVSVFEV
+189 AHGVSIFEV
-198 RRVAGVWKVQPNAR
+198 RRIGGIWKLQSQGR

-231 SALLKTQADPS
+231 SPLLKTQADPT

-273 FGSVESLPDTAAFK
+273 FGSAENVGDQAAYK
-287 RYGISAKGAGINW
+287 RYGISAKGAGFNW
-300 HPFDERFDLG
+300 HAFDGRFDLA

-364 DEKGEHIY
+364 DEKGEHVY

-378 KFDAKNP
+378 KWDAKNAA
-385 KANRDLLDEGTL
+385 ANRDLLDEGTL
-397 YVARFAA
+397 YVARFTT
-404 VDGKAD
+404 VDGKAQ

-422 NGLTAEAGFK
+422 NGLTPEAGFK
-432 DQADVLVYTRL
+432 DQAEVLVNTRL

-454 RPEWIAVHP
+454 RPEWVAAHP
-463 TQAQVYVTLTNNS
+463 TQAQVYLTLTNNN
-476 DRGVKPNQAVN
+476 DRGVKANQALN

-505 KGNDHTAHT
+505 RDNDHASNQ

-521 LAGNPALHK
+521 LAGNPTLHK

-541 ENMFNSPDGL
+541 DNMFNSPDGL

-592 RFLVGPVACEITGV
+592 RFMVGPVACEITGI
-606 AFTPDQKTMFVGIQ
+606 AFTPDHKSMFVGIQ

-635 DAVPRSSIIAI
+635 DAVPRSSIVVI
-646 SRRDGRVVG
+646 SRRDGGVVG
-655 L
+655 T

>member
-1 VSQLCHEGNL
+1 
-11 KSASFLIEEVVMN
+11 MN
-24 TFDENDQRNHPRPDK
+24 TFDENDLRNHPRPDE
-39 TDFSRMVDAA
+39 TDFNRMVNTL
-49 LSRRQLLGAAGAGL
+49 LSRRQLLGAAGASM
-63 GLFLGGQGLAQAAQA
+63 GLFLGGQGLAQAATSLGR
-78 AASQR
+78 ASQKVGPR
-83 IGPAIGFAPI
+83 IGFMPLAA
-93 APNSLDTVSVPAGY
+93 NSLDTITVPAGY

-118 ILPGGRAFDPE
+118 ILPGGTPFAPA
-129 TRGTAASQALSIG
+129 TRGTAISQSLSIG
-142 DNNDGMSFFSLGT
+142 DNNDGMSFFSLGA
-155 DHAVIAVNNEYAN
+155 DHGVIAVNNEYAN

-175 GRCSSLEDTRKAQA
+175 GRCNSIEDTRKAQA

-198 RRVAGVWKVQPNAR
+198 RRIGGVWKLQPQAR

-217 TANTEMRLSGPAAG
+217 TATTEMRLSGPAAG
-231 SALLKTQADPS
+231 SALLQTQADPT

-273 FGSVESLPDTAAFK
+273 FGTAENLPDNAAFK
-287 RYGISAKGAGINW
+287 RYGISAKGAGLNW
-300 HPFDERFDLG
+300 HPFDGRFDLA

-355 GRVVVYMGD
+355 GHVVVYMGD

-397 YVARFAA
+397 YVARFAT
-404 VDGKAD
+404 VDGKAQ

-432 DQADVLVYTRL
+432 DQAEVLVHTRL

-454 RPEWIAVHP
+454 RPEWIAAHP

-476 DRGVKPNQAVN
+476 DRGVKANQALN

-505 KGNDHTAHT
+505 KDNDHTSNQ

-521 LAGNPALHK
+521 LAGNPTLHK
-530 DAYAGSANITA
+530 DAYAGSANITPD
-541 ENMFNSPDGL
+541 NMFNSPDGL

-559 WIQTDGDYSNAKDFA
+559 WIQTDGDYSNAKEFA

-587 TGEIK
+587 TGDIK
-592 RFLVGPVACEITGV
+592 RFLVGPIACEITGMT
-606 AFTPDQKTMFVGIQ
+606 FTPDQKTMFVGIQ
-620 HPGEKLAPSHFPQGG
+620 HPGEKLAPSHFPHGG
-635 DAVPRSSIIAI
+635 DSVPRSSIIAI
-646 SRRDGRVVG
+646 SRRDGGVVG
-655 L
+655 A

>member
-1 VSQLCHEGNL
+1 
-11 KSASFLIEEVVMN
+11 MN
-24 TFDENDQRNHPRPDK
+24 IFDENDQRNHPRSQD
-39 TDFSRMVDAA
+39 TEFSQMVDTM
-49 LSRRQLLGAAGAGL
+49 LSRRQW
-63 GLFLGGQGLAQAAQA
+63 LGGVSASVGMFLAGEGWAQTSA
-78 AASQR
+78 KTASA
-83 IGPAIGFAPI
+83 GPRVGFAPI
-93 APNSLDTVSVPAGY
+93 AASTADTVTVPAGY
-107 QWRVLASWGDA
+107 QWQVLTSWGDA
-118 ILPGGRAFDPE
+118 LLRGGTAFDPI
-129 TRGTAASQALSIG
+129 TRGTSVTQSLAMG
-142 DNNDGMSFFSLGT
+142 DNNDGMSFFSLGAN
-155 DHAVIAVNNEYAN
+155 HGVIAVNNEYTN
-168 YEYLFAN
+168 YEYLFPH
-175 GRCSSLEDTRKAQA
+175 GRCTSLEDTRKAQT

-198 RRVAGVWKVQPNAR
+198 RRIKGQWTVQPNAR

-217 TANTEMRLSGPAAG
+217 TANTQMRLSGPAAG
-231 SALLKTQADPS
+231 SAQLQTSADPT
-242 GTVALGTFNNCANGR
+242 GTLALGTFNNCANGR

-273 FGSVESLPDTAAFK
+273 FGSAGSLPDNTAFK

-300 HPFDERFDLG
+300 HPFDARFDLAQ
-310 KNPNEPNRFGWVV
+310 NPNEPNRFGWVV
-323 EIDPMDPTS
+323 EIDPMDPHS

-340 GRVKHENAEVVVNAD
+340 GRFKHENAEVVVNAD
-355 GRVVVYMGD
+355 GYVVVYMGD

-378 KFDAKNP
+378 KFDANNL

-397 YVARFAA
+397 YVARFAT
-404 VDGKAD
+404 VEGKAQ

-432 DQADVLVYTRL
+432 DQAEVLVHARL

-454 RPEWIAVHP
+454 RPEWIAAHP

-476 DRGVKPNQAVN
+476 DRGVKDNQSVN

-505 KGNDHTAHT
+505 KGNDHTSKQ

-521 LAGNPALHK
+521 LAGNPTLHT
-530 DAYAGSANITA
+530 DAYAGSSNITPQ
-541 ENMFNSPDGL
+541 NMFNSPDGL
-551 AFDRDGRL
+551 AFDREGRL

-592 RFLVGPVACEITGV
+592 RFLVGPVGCEITGI

-620 HPGEKLAPSHFPQGG
+620 HPGEKLTPSHFPQGG

-646 SRRDGRVVG
+646 SRRDGAVVG
-655 L
+655 T